1 MLSESLE
8 IERFTDAD
16 IADRGGK
23 LLRFT
28 SFSYTISYMKVL
40 DRTRTSVIVKMP
52 VAQYRMLEDSFVYDD
67 VTGYEFIFSEP
78 MKASDLLP

>member
-1 MLSESLE
+1 
-8 IERFTDAD
+8 
-16 IADRGGK
+16 
-23 LLRFT
+23 
-28 SFSYTISYMKVL
+28 MKVL